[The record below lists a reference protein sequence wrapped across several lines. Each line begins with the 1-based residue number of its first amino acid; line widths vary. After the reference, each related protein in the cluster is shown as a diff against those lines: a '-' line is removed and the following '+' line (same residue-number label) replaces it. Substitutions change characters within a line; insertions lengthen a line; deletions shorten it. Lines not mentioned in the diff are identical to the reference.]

1 MSKHSK
7 GNFSK
12 ENNFSN
18 EKWKYMFYT
27 ISHPMDGYYWIR
39 HEDKGS
45 VPLAVLMVVIF
56 SICFTANRLLA
67 SFVVNDLDPRSV
79 DSFYELI
86 GVLAFYLLICVSNWS
101 VTCLMNG
108 EGRMKD
114 IAIAVGY
121 GTVPMSV
128 ALAAGTLISRFIADD
143 EQPFYVLIL
152 TIGIVFGVI
161 MILIGIMQV
170 HNYTLGK
177 TLGTL
182 LLTFISMLIIIFLI
196 LLLSNL
202 LGLVVTFIKSI
213 YTEII
218 FRT

>member
-1 MSKHSK
+1 MSKY
-7 GNFSK
+7 FSK
-12 ENNFSN
+12 

-39 HEDKGS
+39 HAERGS

-56 SICFTANRLLA
+56 SFCFTANRLLA
-67 SFVVNDLDPRSV
+67 SFVVNDLDPRGV
-79 DSFYELI
+79 DSIYELA
-86 GVLAFYLLICVSNWS
+86 GVLAFYLLICVGNWS
-101 VTCLMNG
+101 ITCLMNG
-108 EGRMKD
+108 EGRLKD

-121 GTVPMSV
+121 GTVPISV
-128 ALAAGTLISRFIADD
+128 VLLAATLISQVIADD
-143 EQPFYVLIL
+143 EQAFYVLL
-152 TIGIVFGVI
+152 VAIGIAYGLI

-177 TLGTL
+177 TLLTLFLTIVAMLIIVFLVL
-182 LLTFISMLIIIFLI
+182 LLT
-196 LLLSNL
+196 NL
-202 LGLVVTFIKSI
+202 LGMVFNFFRSI

>member
-1 MSKHSK
+1 MVKNFLK
-7 GNFSK
+7 RYFSK
-12 ENNFSN
+12 E
-18 EKWKYMFYT
+18 KWNYMFYT

-39 HEDKGS
+39 HGEKGS
-45 VPLAVLMVVIF
+45 VPLAVFMVVIF
-56 SICFTANRLLA
+56 SLCFTANRLLA
-67 SFVVNDLDPRSV
+67 SFIVNDTDPRAV
-79 DSFYELI
+79 DSYYELI

-101 VTCLMNG
+101 VTCLMSG

-121 GTVPMSV
+121 GTIPITIVF
-128 ALAAGTLISRFIADD
+128 AAGTLLSNFIADG
-143 EQPFYVLIL
+143 EQSFYVLL
-152 TIGIVFGVI
+152 LGIGILYGVI

-182 LLTFISMLIIIFLI
+182 LLTFIAMLIIIFLL

-202 LGLVVTFIKSI
+202 LGLVVTFFKSI

>member
-1 MSKHSK
+1 MSKY
-7 GNFSK
+7 FSK
-12 ENNFSN
+12 

-39 HEDKGS
+39 HAERGS
-45 VPLAVLMVVIF
+45 VPLAVLMVIIF

-67 SFVVNDLDPRSV
+67 SFVVNDLDPRTV
-79 DSFYELI
+79 DSLYELS
-86 GVLAFYLLICVSNWS
+86 GVLAFYLLICVGNWS
-101 VTCLMNG
+101 ITCLLNG
-108 EGRMKD
+108 EGRLKD

-121 GTVPMSV
+121 ATVPISIV
-128 ALAAGTLISRFIADD
+128 LAAATVISQVIADD
-143 EQPFYVLIL
+143 EEAFYVLIL
-152 TIGIVFGVI
+152 VVGIAYGLI
-161 MILIGIMQV
+161 MMLIGIMQV

-177 TLGTL
+177 TLLTL
-182 LLTFISMLIIIFLI
+182 FLTIVAMLIIVFLL

-202 LGLVVTFIKSI
+202 LGMVFNFFRSI

>member
-1 MSKHSK
+1 MGKY
-7 GNFSK
+7 FSK
-12 ENNFSN
+12 

-39 HEDKGS
+39 HRDRGS
-45 VPLAVLMVVIF
+45 VPLAVLMVIIF
-56 SICFTANRLLA
+56 SACFTANRLLA
-67 SFVVNDLDPRSV
+67 SFVVNDLDPRTV
-79 DSFYELI
+79 DSLYELL

-101 VTCLMNG
+101 ITCLMNG

-121 GTVPMSV
+121 GTVPISIVLMV
-128 ALAAGTLISRFIADD
+128 ATIISQVIADD
-143 EQPFYVLIL
+143 EQAFYTLIL
-152 TIGIVFGVI
+152 GVGIAYGII

-177 TLGTL
+177 TLVTL
-182 LLTFISMLIIIFLI
+182 FLTFIAMLIIIFLL

-202 LGLVVTFIKSI
+202 IGMVFNFFRSI